1 MHISDLIAF
10 RRAQASGH
18 IVYNY
23 ENETSHCPSA
33 MECTSCTFF
42 RQCDNGSY
50 FIDGKDNNYID
61 GWIRAFIRLPEY
73 TLTIDELQTQYPE
86 YFI

>member
-10 RRAQASGH
+10 RRAEASGH

-23 ENETSHCPSA
+23 ENKANHCPSVV
-33 MECTSCTFF
+33 ECTSCTFYH
-42 RQCDNGSY
+42 QCDDNSY
-50 FIDGKDNNYID
+50 FIDDEDDTYID
-61 GWIRAFIRLPEY
+61 GWVRAFKVLPEY
-73 TLTIDELQTQYPE
+73 ALTLDELQTQYPE